1 MPKDVKAGAM
11 TRFPEEKKKI
21 ATAPKKKAQEI
32 VLEDEI
38 TPKQTSHYDRGQMP
52 ISALRMLD
60 EIFPNNKYMDL
71 EEDGEDDKKFEGGE
85 GEEDPDQNQQSQ
97 RAPNET
103 GL

>member
-1 MPKDVKAGAM
+1 MHKDVKAGA
-11 TRFPEEKKKI
+11 TTPPLAEKRKQAATLKKR
-21 ATAPKKKAQEI
+21 AQEI

-60 EIFPNNKYMDL
+60 EIFPNNRYMDL

-85 GEEDPDQNQQSQ
+85 EEEDRNH
-97 RAPNET
+97 
-103 GL
+103 